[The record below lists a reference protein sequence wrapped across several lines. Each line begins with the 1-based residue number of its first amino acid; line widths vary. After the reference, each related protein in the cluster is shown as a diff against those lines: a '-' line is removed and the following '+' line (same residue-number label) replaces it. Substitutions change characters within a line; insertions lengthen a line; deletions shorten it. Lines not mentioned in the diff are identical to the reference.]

1 MLKINNKGQSLVM
14 FVLIIPIFLLILT
27 LVYDVGNAIY
37 EKDRLSNTNYLT
49 IEYGLNNI
57 DTVTENDLKNLIEQN
72 TSNLKYIYVTI
83 EENQIEIKM
92 EKDAKSIIG
101 KMFNF
106 NLVKIISHY
115 KIWSPFSRSVITK
128 EMTDFKILSSNRLVQ
143 MTQYGNDIKVIANFS
158 DENFEY
164 NNDKIKAH
172 SLIIYNKSEK
182 IEYTP

>member
-72 TSNLKYIYVTI
+72 TFNLKYIYVTI
-83 EENQIEIKM
+83 EENQIEIKI

-115 KIWSPFSRSVITK
+115 KGKIINNQK
-128 EMTDFKILSSNRLVQ
+128 E
-143 MTQYGNDIKVIANFS
+143 
-158 DENFEY
+158 
-164 NNDKIKAH
+164 
-172 SLIIYNKSEK
+172 
-182 IEYTP
+182 IERIV

>member
-14 FVLIIPIFLLILT
+14 LVLIIPIFLLILT

-106 NLVKIISHY
+106 NLLKIISHY
-115 KIWSPFSRSVITK
+115 KGKIINNQK
-128 EMTDFKILSSNRLVQ
+128 E
-143 MTQYGNDIKVIANFS
+143 
-158 DENFEY
+158 
-164 NNDKIKAH
+164 
-172 SLIIYNKSEK
+172 
-182 IEYTP
+182 IERIV

>member
-14 FVLIIPIFLLILT
+14 CVLIIPILLLILT

-115 KIWSPFSRSVITK
+115 KGKIINNQK
-128 EMTDFKILSSNRLVQ
+128 E
-143 MTQYGNDIKVIANFS
+143 
-158 DENFEY
+158 
-164 NNDKIKAH
+164 
-172 SLIIYNKSEK
+172 
-182 IEYTP
+182 IERIV

>member
-27 LVYDVGNAIY
+27 HVYDVGNAIY

-115 KIWSPFSRSVITK
+115 KGKIINNQK
-128 EMTDFKILSSNRLVQ
+128 E
-143 MTQYGNDIKVIANFS
+143 
-158 DENFEY
+158 
-164 NNDKIKAH
+164 
-172 SLIIYNKSEK
+172 
-182 IEYTP
+182 IERIV

>member
-14 FVLIIPIFLLILT
+14 LVLIIPIFLLILT

-72 TSNLKYIYVTI
+72 TSNFKYIYVTI

-115 KIWSPFSRSVITK
+115 EGKIINNQK
-128 EMTDFKILSSNRLVQ
+128 E
-143 MTQYGNDIKVIANFS
+143 
-158 DENFEY
+158 
-164 NNDKIKAH
+164 
-172 SLIIYNKSEK
+172 
-182 IEYTP
+182 IERIV

>member
-14 FVLIIPIFLLILT
+14 LVLIIPIFLLILT

-83 EENQIEIKM
+83 EDNQIEIKM

-115 KIWSPFSRSVITK
+115 KGKIINNQK
-128 EMTDFKILSSNRLVQ
+128 E
-143 MTQYGNDIKVIANFS
+143 
-158 DENFEY
+158 
-164 NNDKIKAH
+164 
-172 SLIIYNKSEK
+172 
-182 IEYTP
+182 IERIV

>member
-27 LVYDVGNAIY
+27 LVYDIGNAIY

-115 KIWSPFSRSVITK
+115 KGKIINNQK
-128 EMTDFKILSSNRLVQ
+128 E
-143 MTQYGNDIKVIANFS
+143 
-158 DENFEY
+158 
-164 NNDKIKAH
+164 
-172 SLIIYNKSEK
+172 
-182 IEYTP
+182 IERIV

>member
-83 EENQIEIKM
+83 KENQIEIKM

-115 KIWSPFSRSVITK
+115 KGKIINNQK
-128 EMTDFKILSSNRLVQ
+128 E
-143 MTQYGNDIKVIANFS
+143 
-158 DENFEY
+158 
-164 NNDKIKAH
+164 
-172 SLIIYNKSEK
+172 
-182 IEYTP
+182 IERIV

>member
-106 NLVKIISHY
+106 NLLKIISHY
-115 KIWSPFSRSVITK
+115 KGKIINNQK
-128 EMTDFKILSSNRLVQ
+128 E
-143 MTQYGNDIKVIANFS
+143 
-158 DENFEY
+158 
-164 NNDKIKAH
+164 
-172 SLIIYNKSEK
+172 
-182 IEYTP
+182 IERIV

>member
-106 NLVKIISHY
+106 NLLKIISHY
-115 KIWSPFSRSVITK
+115 KG
-128 EMTDFKILSSNRLVQ
+128 KI
-143 MTQYGNDIKVIANFS
+143 I
-158 DENFEY
+158 
-164 NNDKIKAH
+164 NNQ
-172 SLIIYNKSEK
+172 EE
-182 IEYTP
+182 IERIV

>member
-83 EENQIEIKM
+83 EENQIEIKI
-92 EKDAKSIIG
+92 EKDEKSIIG

-115 KIWSPFSRSVITK
+115 K
-128 EMTDFKILSSNRLVQ
+128 
-143 MTQYGNDIKVIANFS
+143 G
-158 DENFEY
+158 
-164 NNDKIKAH
+164 KIK
-172 SLIIYNKSEK
+172 NNQKE
-182 IEYTP
+182 IERIV

>member
-72 TSNLKYIYVTI
+72 TSNPKYIYVTI
-83 EENQIEIKM
+83 EDNQIEIKM

-115 KIWSPFSRSVITK
+115 KGKIINNQK
-128 EMTDFKILSSNRLVQ
+128 E
-143 MTQYGNDIKVIANFS
+143 
-158 DENFEY
+158 
-164 NNDKIKAH
+164 
-172 SLIIYNKSEK
+172 
-182 IEYTP
+182 IERIV

>member
-101 KMFNF
+101 KMFNI

-115 KIWSPFSRSVITK
+115 KGKIINNQK
-128 EMTDFKILSSNRLVQ
+128 YNLFKN
-143 MTQYGNDIKVIANFS
+143 
-158 DENFEY
+158 
-164 NNDKIKAH
+164 
-172 SLIIYNKSEK
+172 LIY
-182 IEYTP
+182 